1 MKSAGYDAEIILYPG
16 AHHFFDST
24 NSVRRLNRPYS
35 LTKCRLEVQP
45 DGTTIEK
52 ISGLPF
58 DNIRNK
64 DKAISIC
71 GTRGVK
77 YGYNGA
83 AKKKALKDM
92 KEIVTRVFE
101 LKPPS

>member
-1 MKSAGYDAEIILYPG
+1 M
-16 AHHFFDST
+16 
-24 NSVRRLNRPYS
+24 RRLNKYYS

-52 ISGLPF
+52 TSGLPF

-83 AKKKALKDM
+83 AKKKALNDM
-92 KEIVTRVFE
+92 KEIVTRVFK